1 MIPQAS
7 GKSNPSIE
15 GGETRTMRKFRRG
28 ACFVR
33 HDQCSTRLDRNDK
46 ARIIYTAEKL
56 ELRTKPKGKKSG
68 ALGQSG
74 LQVLRCLL
82 FQCHNAATGRCDPGY
97 TAIQGR
103 TGLCRQAI
111 ADAIKR
117 LEATGIICA
126 LRRLARDGWRVVQAT
141 NAYTFPASTPVH
153 PPSLD
158 HREEPPVQ
166 KFIPY
171 AELRGD
177 LRNAL
182 DALAARVARKDAHE
196 ESSAMIVR

>member
-1 MIPQAS
+1 
-7 GKSNPSIE
+7 
-15 GGETRTMRKFRRG
+15 MRKFRRG

-33 HDQCSTRLDRNDK
+33 RDQCSTRLDRNDK

-56 ELRTKPKGKKSG
+56 ELRTKAKGKKSG

-82 FQCHNAATGRCDPGY
+82 FQFHNASTGQCDPGY

-103 TGLCRQAI
+103 TGLCRQVI

-117 LEATGIICA
+117 LEATGIVCA
-126 LRRLARDGWRVVQAT
+126 LRRVVRDGWRVVQAT
-141 NAYTFPASTPVH
+141 NAYLFLASTPVH

-158 HREEPPVQ
+158 NREQPPVQ
-166 KFIPY
+166 TFIPF
-171 AELRGD
+171 ERLTGSLREA
-177 LRNAL
+177 LNAL
-182 DALAARVARKDAHE
+182 GERISAK
-196 ESSAMIVR
+196 ESCS